1 MASETN
7 LPIYQATEAARPILK
22 GSQPVLLQEAALR
35 EATRP
40 SRRQRGERRA
50 APAFSAAAGGETFE
64 ALRAW
69 RKEEATRQAVPAY
82 VIFPDRT
89 LEEIAAR
96 RPGNIDALASVHGVG
111 ASKLERYGQDVLRVL
126 RQAG

>member
-1 MASETN
+1 M
-7 LPIYQATEAARPILK
+7 RG
-22 GSQPVLLQEAALR
+22 GSP
-35 EATRP
+35 P
-40 SRRQRGERRA
+40 RRQRAERRGA
-50 APAFSAAAGGETFE
+50 AFSGPPADGGTFE

-96 RPGNIDALASVHGVG
+96 RPGSIDALASVHGVG

-126 RQAG
+126 REAG